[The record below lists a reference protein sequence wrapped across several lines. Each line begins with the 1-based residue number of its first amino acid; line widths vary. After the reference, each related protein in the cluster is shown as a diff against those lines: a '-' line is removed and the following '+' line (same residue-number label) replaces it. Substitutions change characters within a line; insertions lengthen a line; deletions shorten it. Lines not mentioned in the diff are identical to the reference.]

1 MKTPFVLIVEDD
13 AWQAEQ
19 HVRTLTQA
27 GMQAEWIEHAFGAMD
42 SIDAHRP
49 DVIVLDVLLTG
60 QTAFTLLHEL
70 QSHSDLASIPTI
82 LCTTSASDLV
92 QEDLEVYGVKAVLD
106 KTTMLPQDLVAA
118 IKKVLP

>member
-1 MKTPFVLIVEDD
+1 MKAPFVLIVEDD

-27 GMQAEWIEHAFGAMD
+27 GMQAEWVEHAFGAMD
-42 SIDAHRP
+42 SVDAHHP

-60 QTAFTLLHEL
+60 QTAFALLHEL
-70 QSHSDLASIPTI
+70 QSHVDLAAIPI
-82 LCTTSASDLV
+82 IFCTTSAADLAE
-92 QEDLEVYGVKAVLD
+92 EDVAAYGVKAILD
-106 KTTMLPQDLVAA
+106 KATMVPRDLVAA

>member
-1 MKTPFVLIVEDD
+1 MKSPFVLIVEDD
-13 AWQAEQ
+13 EWQAEQ

-27 GMQAEWIEHAFGAMD
+27 GMQAEWVEHAFGAMD
-42 SIDAHRP
+42 SIDAHHP

-70 QSHSDLASIPTI
+70 QSHADLASIPI
-82 LCTTSASDLV
+82 IFCTTSAADLI
-92 QEDLEVYGVKAVLD
+92 QEDVEVYGVKAVLD
-106 KTTMLPQDLVAA
+106 KTTMAPHDLVAA